1 MRKHLLSLSVLT
13 LFLFSTLVSAQNKEG
28 KRYYYTGKIGGE
40 LSIQMELSLDDSDL
54 RGSYYYDKKGI
65 PLSLSG
71 EANLKESKI
80 KLVEIN
86 DKKKKTGEFNGTF
99 LPILDGLGA
108 TIEGT
113 WSSPD
118 GNTRLPFKL
127 AKVANYDF
135 SIIKQ
140 GKYSEAK
147 WSYPLLISDNEVL
160 QKVSVKLRDRMKP
173 QIEEYQKDAKEGFM
187 EDVITSTWLFTY
199 DYSIE
204 YYSEELISF
213 TGLVYSYT
221 GGAHGNT
228 YFVSSNYS
236 IKDGDSK
243 LLKLSDLFKEKT
255 DYVSVISDLIIED
268 LKKQKA
274 GWVVNGE
281 IKSLKEDE
289 IGPFVLSPRG
299 IQFAFAPYA
308 VGPYSD
314 GAFFVTIDYGQ
325 LKDIINPKG
334 PLSQFIGQ
342 DNSNPQNSSK

>member
-1 MRKHLLSLSVLT
+1 MRKHLLSLSVLA
-13 LFLFSTLVSAQNKEG
+13 LLLFSTLASAQNKEE
-28 KRYYYTGKIGGE
+28 KRYYYTGKIGKD
-40 LSIQMELSLDDSDL
+40 LSIQMELSLDGADL

-65 PLSLSG
+65 PISLSG
-71 EANLKESKI
+71 EINLKESKI
-80 KLVEIN
+80 NLVEIN
-86 DKKKKTGEFNGTF
+86 DRRKKTGEFNGTF
-99 LPILDGLGA
+99 LPVPDGLGA

-147 WSYPLLISDNEVL
+147 WSYPLLISDSEVL

-173 QIEEYQKDAKEGFM
+173 QIDEYQKDAKEGFM
-187 EDVITSTWLFTY
+187 TDVITSTWLFTY
-199 DYSIE
+199 DYSIA
-204 YYSEELISF
+204 YYSERLISF
-213 TGLVYSYT
+213 VAQVYSYT

-228 YFVSSNYS
+228 YFMSSNYLMAEE
-236 IKDGDSK
+236 DST
-243 LLKLSDLFKEKT
+243 LLNLQDLFKKSS
-255 DYVSVISDLIIED
+255 DYIKVLSDLIIKD

-274 GWVVNGE
+274 GWVINGE
-281 IKSLKEDE
+281 ITSLKDDE
-289 IGPFVLSPRG
+289 IGPFALSPRG

-325 LKDIINPKG
+325 LKEIIDPKG
-334 PLSQFIGQ
+334 PLSQFMGQ
-342 DNSNPQNSSK
+342 NNSNP